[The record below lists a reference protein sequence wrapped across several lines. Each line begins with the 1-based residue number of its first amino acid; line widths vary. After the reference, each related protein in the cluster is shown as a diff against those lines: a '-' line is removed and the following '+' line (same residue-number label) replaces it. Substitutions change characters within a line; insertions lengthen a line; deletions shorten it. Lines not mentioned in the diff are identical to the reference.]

1 MEAGFCLR
9 FSAQISSE
17 WLVIIHFFTFFSFR
31 AKLLKEFNSIEHFK
45 FLLCLCV
52 LDFLSRQFR
61 LFMLDMHISMV
72 SLFICSAWYLS
83 ISIRHL
89 IADIYDMLIRFDI
102 EGYVTGFGHPDWLR
116 THEPSTRTS
125 PVVLALVEG
134 GATCIGKT
142 VVDELAYRYLPL
154 QTVFLRSRLWVFN
167 NVLELKGNGW
177 RGRERRGQLEGM
189 ITC

>member
-1 MEAGFCLR
+1 MASHAANLWVLLGLGLAGIFLMTKR
-9 FSAQISSE
+9 LKKTIKADFGAFIQ
-17 WLVIIHFFTFFSFR
+17 
-31 AKLLKEFNSIEHFK
+31 KLELLPPPQPAPPKAPHPLTGLKFA
-45 FLLCLCV
+45 
-52 LDFLSRQFR
+52 
-61 LFMLDMHISMV
+61 V
-72 SLFICSAWYLS
+72 S
-83 ISIRHL
+83 
-89 IADIYDMLIRFDI
+89 DVFDI
-102 EGYVTGFGHPDWLR
+102 EGFVTGFGHPDWLR

-167 NVLELKGNGW
+167 NVLELTGMDGEEGKGG
-177 RGRERRGQLEGM
+177 GELEGM